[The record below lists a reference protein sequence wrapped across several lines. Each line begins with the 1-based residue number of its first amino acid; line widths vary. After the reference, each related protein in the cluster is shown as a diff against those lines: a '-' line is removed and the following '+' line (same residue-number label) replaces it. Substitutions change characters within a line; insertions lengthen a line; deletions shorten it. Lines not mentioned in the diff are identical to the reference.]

1 MPRSTTR
8 GETAFLDLRRDI
20 LSGTL
25 LPGQRLQF
33 SELSARYTTSV
44 GALREALSRLA
55 EQGLVISEP
64 QQGFRV
70 VPVSP
75 DDLRD
80 LTAARVEIE
89 TMALRRAL
97 AAGDLAWEARLVA
110 AHHILYGT
118 PQLSD
123 EDSRRVTEEWTDAH
137 RRFHEVLLEACDIRR
152 LREIAASLRDAAEL
166 YRRWSRYLRTEQDR
180 DIAGE
185 HEEMLRAA
193 LARDVDRAVALLTQ
207 HIEYTTNAVLATGK
221 MSADADA
228 PDPEHATE
236 TAEPA
241 GTAASARADGL
252 RDGRARGS
260 AAAGRPRR
268 SGGAKAGR

>member
-20 LSGTL
+20 LSGSL

-97 AAGDLAWEARLVA
+97 AAGDLAWEGRLVA
-110 AHHILYGT
+110 AHHVLYGT

-123 EDSRRVTEEWTDAH
+123 EDSRRVTEQWTAAH
-137 RRFHEVLLEACDIRR
+137 QGFHEILLEACDIRR

-185 HEEMLRAA
+185 HEELLRAA

-207 HIEYTTNAVLATGK
+207 HIEYTTNAVLATGQ
-221 MSADADA
+221 MSADPDAADA
-228 PDPEHATE
+228 ADLGQTAE
-236 TAEPA
+236 TAGAPA
-241 GTAASARADGL
+241 RRTGGKTN
-252 RDGRARGS
+252 GRVRGS

-268 SGGAKAGR
+268 GSGSRAGE

>member
-20 LSGTL
+20 LSGSL

-118 PQLSD
+118 GQLSD
-123 EDSRRVTEEWTDAH
+123 EDPRRVTEEWTAAH

-152 LREIAASLRDAAEL
+152 LREIATQLRDAAEL

-185 HEEMLRAA
+185 HEAMLRAA
-193 LARDVDRAVALLTQ
+193 LARDVDQAVALLTQ

-221 MSADADA
+221 LSAEADGPDAEQPDELSGSADGARGDGR
-228 PDPEHATE
+228 
-236 TAEPA
+236 A
-241 GTAASARADGL
+241 G
-252 RDGRARGS
+252 GRARGS
-260 AAAGRPRR
+260 AGAARPRR
-268 SGGAKAGR
+268 ATGAIGGR

>member
-20 LSGTL
+20 LSGSL

-97 AAGDLAWEARLVA
+97 ATGDLAWEARLVA

-118 PQLSD
+118 PQLSG
-123 EDSRRVTEEWTDAH
+123 EDARRVTDDWTDAH
-137 RRFHEVLLEACDIRR
+137 RHFHEVLLEACDIRR

-166 YRRWSRYLRTEQDR
+166 YRRWSRYLRSEQDR

-185 HEEMLRAA
+185 HEDLLRAA
-193 LARDVDRAVALLTQ
+193 LARDADRAIALLTQ
-207 HIEYTTNAVLATGK
+207 HIEYTTNAVLATGQI
-221 MSADADA
+221 SAEPDAAAESDAADAADSA
-228 PDPEHATE
+228 E
-236 TAEPA
+236 TNGRTV
-241 GTAASARADGL
+241 GTRSG
-252 RDGRARGS
+252 ARGP
-260 AAAGRPRR
+260 AAVARPRR
-268 SGGAKAGR
+268 GSGSRGGR